1 MTRRHIVFD
10 LDGTLVDSLPGIAEG
25 IARALAALQLPIPAP
40 AQVRGMIGQG
50 AKLLCA
56 QALGYE
62 SVEAAPPDLLAAV
75 YEGFCREYAHCWQG
89 SYTCPYPG
97 IPELLSRLQ
106 AEGARLAVLSNK
118 PHAVT
123 LPMVQA
129 LFPAA
134 SFDPIYGFTGRFPR
148 KPAPDALLH
157 IAELWQVAPAELTLV
172 GDSRFDAQTARAAGS
187 ALALVDWGY
196 ARPAELR
203 ATGAP
208 LAHSVAELAEL
219 LLPG

>member
-1 MTRRHIVFD
+1 MNRRYIVFD

-25 IARALAALQLPIPAP
+25 IARALAALQQPHRTPEE
-40 AQVRGMIGQG
+40 VRGMIGQG

-62 SVEAAPPDLLAAV
+62 SVEAAPPELLSAM
-75 YEGFCREYAHCWQG
+75 YERFCCEYPHCWQG
-89 SYTCPYPG
+89 EYTRPYPG
-97 IPELLSRLQ
+97 IPELLRRLR

-129 LFPAA
+129 LFPEVG
-134 SFDPIYGFTGRFPR
+134 FDPLLGYTGEFPR

-157 IAELWQVAPAELTLV
+157 IAERWQAAPEALTLV
-172 GDSRFDAQTARAAGS
+172 GDSRFDAQTARAAGCD
-187 ALALVDWGY
+187 LLLVDWGY
-196 ARPAELR
+196 SQPEDLQAANAPR
-203 ATGAP
+203 AHNVAA
-208 LAHSVAELAEL
+208 LANL
-219 LLPG
+219 LLG